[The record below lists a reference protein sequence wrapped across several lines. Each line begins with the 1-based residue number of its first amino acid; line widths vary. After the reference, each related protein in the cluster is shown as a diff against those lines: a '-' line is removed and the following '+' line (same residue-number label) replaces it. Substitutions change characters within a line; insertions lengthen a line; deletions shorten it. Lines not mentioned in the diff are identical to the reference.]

1 MDMNERQWKKRK
13 QKPVMDLAAK
23 HAARIQATRTIRNLL
38 GNGLAGSLAATL
50 ARYAI
55 NKTHLK

>member
-1 MDMNERQWKKRK
+1 MKKQQWKKRK
-13 QKPVMDLAAK
+13 QTSVTKLAAK
-23 HAARIQATRTIRNLL
+23 HAVRVQATRTIRSLL

-55 NKTHLK
+55 NKTHIK